1 MIHFI
6 ISILIGG
13 VAGWLASLIM
23 KNANSTLVNIIL
35 GIVGGF
41 VGRFLLR
48 IVGLFPGSIIGS
60 LFSGVLGACIIIALV
75 NVLFKN
81 NK

>member
-41 VGRFLLR
+41 VG
-48 IVGLFPGSIIGS
+48 
-60 LFSGVLGACIIIALV
+60 LV
-75 NVLFKN
+75 NVVGADIEVCTFGQWQVVLHFGFKLAN
-81 NK
+81 TV